1 MDTLKKDK
9 VLISVV
15 IPVYNVD
22 KYLRQCL
29 DSVIGQTYGNL
40 EILVVDDGST
50 DKSAII
56 CDEYATKDNRIRVF
70 HTANHGLSAARNCA
84 IDKAVGDYIAFLD
97 SDDWLEPDA
106 YTILLREALNTGADI
121 VHFRF
126 YQEFVNSTRESSGS
140 GNRFIVEGDSI
151 FRALLL
157 EKKVSDDVWDKFYKA
172 NLFKTVR
179 YPEGRIFE
187 DKATTYRL
195 VRKSKKLVYLPDCL
209 IHYRN
214 RNNSLSNI
222 HSMKS
227 LVDYWLAY
235 RERFEILGPV
245 SQEYFQITL
254 AEAVSAISRMWR
266 WYAGCSKDEKRQAQ
280 KWLDEMQ
287 QFVKKYSSN
296 VLHNPAFSKHVRLT
310 CLYARSRNPV
320 CFKVL
325 YLLNQ
330 IYRSVNKDI
339 YFQE

>member
-1 MDTLKKDK
+1 MDTLKKED

-56 CDEYATKDNRIRVF
+56 CDEYAAKDNRIRVF
-70 HTANHGLSAARNCA
+70 HTANHGLSAARNYA
-84 IDKAVGDYIAFLD
+84 LDKAAGDYIAFLD

-126 YQEFVNSTRESSGS
+126 YQEFVNSTRKSVGS
-140 GNRFIVEGDSI
+140 ENRFVVEGNELL
-151 FRALLL
+151 RALLL

-172 NLFKTVR
+172 SLFKTVR

-266 WYAGCSKDEKRQAQ
+266 WFDGCSEEDKRKAEP
-280 KWLDEMQ
+280 WLVEMQ
-287 QFVKKYSSN
+287 QFVKKYGSN